1 MLDAFANWWWLV
13 YAIMM
18 FGGIAIALFFVQR

>member
-1 MLDAFANWWWLV
+1 MLDAFANWWWWV

-18 FGGIAIALFFVQR
+18 FGGIAIALFIVQR